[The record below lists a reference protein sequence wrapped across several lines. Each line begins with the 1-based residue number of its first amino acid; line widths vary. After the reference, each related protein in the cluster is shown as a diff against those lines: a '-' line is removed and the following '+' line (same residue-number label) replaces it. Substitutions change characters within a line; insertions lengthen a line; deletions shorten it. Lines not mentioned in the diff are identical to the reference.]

1 MAHEHWIER
10 YRRAWET
17 ADEDEIADLFT
28 PDARYRSSVF
38 REPFAGTEAIREY
51 WRRGA
56 GSQHEVVVRMGRPI
70 VTDARVAVE
79 WWTTMVDP
87 DEGEVTLP
95 GCLLLRFAPDGRCR
109 DLWEYWHV
117 APGRPDPPAGWGG
130 LPAGQTAASQ
140 ATASRLRS

>member
-1 MAHEHWIER
+1 MAPEQWIER
-10 YRRAWET
+10 YRRSWET

-28 PDARYRSSVF
+28 PDAWYGSSVF
-38 REPFAGTEAIREY
+38 REPFAGIEAIREY

-56 GSQHEVVVRMGRPI
+56 GSQQEVVVRMGQPI

-95 GCLLLRFAPDGRCR
+95 GCLLLRSFLAPRHRVAR
-109 DLWEYWHV
+109 DSALSR
-117 APGRPDPPAGWGG
+117 AKPSARSGAS
-130 LPAGQTAASQ
+130 AA
-140 ATASRLRS
+140 

>member
-1 MAHEHWIER
+1 
-10 YRRAWET
+10 
-17 ADEDEIADLFT
+17 
-28 PDARYRSSVF
+28 
-38 REPFAGTEAIREY
+38 
-51 WRRGA
+51 
-56 GSQHEVVVRMGRPI
+56 MGQPI

-109 DLWEYWHV
+109 DLWEYWRV

-130 LPAGQTAASQ
+130 LPAGQTTASQ